1 MQITIDDMLK
11 GLCPEIRLG
20 VISYNARV
28 CEKCDDLW
36 LFMQQNTLKTV
47 RGRLADAPVSEYANI
62 AEARAAYRAFGQDP
76 TRYRVSSE
84 ALLRRIG
91 QGKPLYQIN
100 SIVDTCNMISLESGF
115 SVGSYDES
123 RITGNVELRL
133 GRRDESYEGIGRG
146 TVKVERLPLLAD
158 PASPFGGTTCDSIR
172 AMITPGDKSIT
183 TVIYSFSA
191 NNDLEIYLLKA
202 LGWLEKFAG
211 AKDLKSNIVE

>member
-84 ALLRRIG
+84 ALLRR
-91 QGKPLYQIN
+91 N
-100 SIVDTCNMISLESGF
+100 WSEADV
-115 SVGSYDES
+115 
-123 RITGNVELRL
+123 R
-133 GRRDESYEGIGRG
+133 GIMG
-146 TVKVERLPLLAD
+146 ENFLAYWKRVLD
-158 PASPFGGTTCDSIR
+158 A
-172 AMITPGDKSIT
+172 
-183 TVIYSFSA
+183 
-191 NNDLEIYLLKA
+191 
-202 LGWLEKFAG
+202 
-211 AKDLKSNIVE
+211 